1 MGGNNG
7 GNEQSARLMGLPV
20 DRTKMQVYMLNGF
33 CSALAGLVYSIYVGS
48 GHGSHALGMELT
60 VIAAVVIGGTALT
73 GGDGYVLGA
82 LFGVLITA
90 LIQSLIQ
97 FNGQLSSWWTSIF
110 IGLLMLLFIG
120 VQSLLST
127 LNTRRLASAA
137 LGDTRRPARRHA
149 GGIAGCSSEPA
160 W

>member
-1 MGGNNG
+1 
-7 GNEQSARLMGLPV
+7 MGLPV

-33 CSALAGLVYSIYVGS
+33 CSALAGIVYSIYVGS

-82 LFGVLITA
+82 FFGVLITA

-97 FNGQLSSWWTSIF
+97 YNGQLSSWWTSIF

-127 LNTRRLASAA
+127 LNVRRLASAQ
-137 LGDTRRPARRHA
+137 LGETARA
-149 GGIAGCSSEPA
+149 GASLVGGIAGCSSEPA
-160 W
+160 R